1 MCGRRDESLVLDDLV
16 RAATR
21 LTAIMRSR
29 GATPLGGDPDIDE
42 VVLWNLT
49 VLGEASKRL
58 SAQTRERFPDVP
70 WRELARTRDLVVHHY
85 EGVDWPLIEQICR
98 VDVPVLSPRLE
109 EIRDLLRREFDAEQP
124 S

>member
-16 RAATR
+16 QAATR
-21 LTAIMRSR
+21 LVVVTRSR
-29 GATPLGGDPDIDE
+29 DATPLGDDRDVDE

-58 SAQTRERFPDVP
+58 SAQTRERFPEMP

-98 VDVPVLSPRLE
+98 LDVPALLPRLKA
-109 EIRDLLRREFDAEQP
+109 IRDLLRQEFDAEWP
-124 S
+124 T